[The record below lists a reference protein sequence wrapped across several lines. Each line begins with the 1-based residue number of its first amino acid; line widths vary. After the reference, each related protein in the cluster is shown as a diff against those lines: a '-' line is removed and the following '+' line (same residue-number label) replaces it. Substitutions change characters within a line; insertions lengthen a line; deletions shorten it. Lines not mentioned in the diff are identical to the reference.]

1 MSKLPFVSKNLY
13 SRWPCEY
20 KWSIQPKINL
30 FFRII
35 IRTSNVK
42 CKNLSKIYFESIKL
56 HFSSLFQLRL
66 MTKISRLQQI
76 ALGYLL
82 ISMADS
88 VLTALF
94 KDRSTRILKLKSQLT
109 FAIFAAVNHLSG
121 STCSKLKCV
130 IFRRPR
136 GYPFESDL
144 LIHYAIALNTSIPR
158 LTKRGILQRQVIKIE
173 DFLRGWAQKT

>member
-1 MSKLPFVSKNLY
+1 MSKLPFVPKNLY

-20 KWSIQPKINL
+20 KWSTQPKINL

-94 KDRSTRILKLKSQLT
+94 KDRSTRILKFKSQLT

-130 IFRRPR
+130 FPNLSFSVDHVDIPLSLICWFITLLHLIQVSPGWRNVEFFR
-136 GYPFESDL
+136 GKL
-144 LIHYAIALNTSIPR
+144 
-158 LTKRGILQRQVIKIE
+158 
-173 DFLRGWAQKT
+173 

>member
-1 MSKLPFVSKNLY
+1 MLKLPFVPKNLY
-13 SRWPCEY
+13 SRWPCEH

-76 ALGYLL
+76 TFGYLL

-94 KDRSTRILKLKSQLT
+94 KDRSTRILKFKSQLT

-130 IFRRPR
+130 FFKLVIFRRPR
-136 GYPFESDL
+136 GYPFEFDL
-144 LIHYAIALNTSIPR
+144 LIHYAIALNTRIPR
-158 LTKRGILQRQVIKIE
+158 LTKRGILQR
-173 DFLRGWAQKT
+173 